1 MTDSPFSDLRF
12 RDFARRFWPQ
22 FAAITSGLLLAGCY
36 PPFTQGDLIW
46 IWSIPLWTALW
57 FSTPPTGWPRWR
69 WGLLLGYLAGVTFFL
84 TSLCWLNEI
93 SNVVGS
99 FWSGFLSWLV
109 LSLYLG
115 CYFGVFG
122 AFAATV
128 GRWIPGDKKGD
139 GKVKANLFGQSL
151 GVLRVAFLN
160 GAAWCGLEWLRSVL
174 LTGFGW
180 NGLGVALRDHL
191 LLVQGAE
198 IIGITGYSFV
208 VTAANVILFAT
219 LVRIGRVLRNRQRL
233 RPHLDFA
240 VGVAMIIGLILYG
253 LPGTLAKPEQSI
265 ELRARIL
272 QLNIPMEDKWSDD
285 LDLRRQILDDYRD
298 LTRTFVETAPHDLV
312 LWPETALPGLFHFPW
327 VQEYLND
334 QVLKGDDFY
343 LLTGLEDSNLEQ
355 SELYNTITLMR
366 GSTEDYQMYKKIH
379 LVPLG
384 EFIPLREVLPVFEWI
399 AGKVIEFDFTP
410 GNSVEPLEIEIRGA
424 KVGIIPLICYEDTVS
439 RLARKFIRSGPQV
452 MVNVTNDGWFR
463 ESAESAQHFDNA
475 RFRCIE
481 LRRPL
486 IRAANTGVSGFI
498 DERGSIH
505 SPEEGAA
512 FPRIIRDEESG
523 STFIRGSLPA
533 TMQVDIDPPITIYA
547 KFGDW
552 FAVLLGAMALGETIL
567 HAGPSWYLRFVS
579 VRKTLLARI
588 RLQISTKKPA
598 DGNS

>member
-1 MTDSPFSDLRF
+1 MTEAPFSGLRL
-12 RDFARRFWPQ
+12 RDFARRAWPQ
-22 FAAITSGLLLAGCY
+22 LAAIASGLLLAACF
-36 PPFTQGDLIW
+36 PPYTQGDLVW
-46 IWSIPLWTALW
+46 IWSMPLWAALW
-57 FSTPPTGWPRWR
+57 FSSPPSGWPRWR
-69 WGLLLGYLAGVTFFL
+69 WGLLLGFLAGVTFFL
-84 TSLCWLNEI
+84 ASMSWLNEI
-93 SNVVGS
+93 STVVGS
-99 FWSGFLSWLV
+99 FWSGFVSWVGLSV
-109 LSLYLG
+109 YLG
-115 CYFGVFG
+115 LYFGVFG
-122 AFAATV
+122 AFATTV
-128 GRWIPGDKKGD
+128 GRWSPGDKEDDNKAN
-139 GKVKANLFGQSL
+139 ANLFGQSFR
-151 GVLRVAFLN
+151 VLRVAFLN
-160 GAAWCGLEWLRSVL
+160 GAAWCGLEWLRGVL
-174 LTGFGW
+174 LTGYGW

-198 IIGITGYSFV
+198 VIGITGYSFV
-208 VTAANVILFAT
+208 VTVANVILFAT
-219 LVRIGRVLRNRQRL
+219 LVRIGREVQNRKRL

-240 VGVAMIIGLILYG
+240 AGVAMIIGLILYG
-253 LPGTLAKPEQSI
+253 FPKTLTKPEQTI

-327 VQEYLND
+327 VQEFLNE

-343 LLTGLEDSNLEQ
+343 LLTGMEDSNLEQ
-355 SELYNTITLMR
+355 SEIYNTIALMR

-384 EFIPLREVLPVFEWI
+384 EFIPLRDVIPVFEWF

-410 GNSVEPLEIEIRGA
+410 GNSVEPLAIEVNDA
-424 KVGIIPLICYEDTVS
+424 KVGIIPLICFEDTVS
-439 RLARKFIRSGPQV
+439 RLARKFVRSGPQV

-475 RFRCIE
+475 RYRCIE

-498 DERGSIH
+498 DERGSIY
-505 SPEEGAA
+505 SREEGSA
-512 FPRIIRDEESG
+512 FPRILRDEESG

-533 TMQVDIDPPITIYA
+533 TLQLDVDPPITIYA

-552 FAVLLGAMALGETIL
+552 FAVLLGMVALGETIL
-567 HAGPSWYLRFVS
+567 HAGPSWYRRFAGPMM
-579 VRKTLLARI
+579 TLWLRI
-588 RLQISTKKPA
+588 RLQILAKKSQ
-598 DGNS
+598 GGR